1 MNMKRDMDL
10 ARRILFSIEESEHS
24 PFRWI
29 DLNYP
34 EHSSEKVAYHVRIL
48 AEAGLIE
55 ALDFTTRGRF
65 DWKPKRLTWH
75 GHEFLDA
82 ARSDTLWEQA
92 KAKMREHTSGLG
104 ADLLKA
110 VLQDLGKQALG
121 I

>member
-1 MNMKRDMDL
+1 MKRNMDL

-24 PFRWI
+24 PLELI

-34 EHSSEKVAYHVRIL
+34 EHYSSEEVAYHVMIL
-48 AEAGLIE
+48 AEGGLIE
-55 ALDFTTRGRF
+55 AQDLSTMDGF
-65 DWKPKRLTWH
+65 DCKPKRLTWH

-92 KAKMREHTSGLG
+92 KAKMREHTSVFS